1 MYIHL
6 IRIST
11 IENTLKIF
19 MTEDSKETVRK
30 LHDNMYDTE
39 TITHECVQFEYSATI
54 FNKVIEYFKKIT
66 KTINNN
72 IMRFDT
78 FIEFPDNKTFDFEL
92 FKYVNDIQ
100 NIVDDISDINK
111 KQMEEQQNEDIQQN
125 EGEINDKKSL
135 IEENI
140 HINIEE
146 QSKENI
152 SMKIEDIIFQNE
164 DIQQQ
169 NENIQQQI
177 EEQVKD
183 NISMKIEDIQQQNED
198 IQQNDEVKEISEELS
213 KYLDG
218 LMDELYKNGEEKV
231 LYINFDT
238 YNKIK
243 YMNKHNG
250 YNNKIFIF
258 TTMYMGMNNI
268 DFQGYSYYALFEY
281 NKYHDKDYITNNK
294 NDIYKIYYNNTKI
307 KKYKNG
313 FSDNS
318 SMDLTSI
325 IGYNGDITFASYD
338 IQQEYNEEK
347 EIVIINEEVENT
359 DETTNKKV
367 IALCENMLLG
377 SRKII
382 IDDEIIIALI
392 EKEYM
397 KEIRIISEYIIPNY
411 DIVKE
416 LLNIKI
422 RNEKGELTIDKVEN
436 IILKINDFLEDD
448 YNKIKTNNN
457 KKDMMETVRIF
468 TNNYCIRKVGSKIYS
483 SELYDYF
490 TDYLRKNDPQQL
502 IYINRN
508 NFTPIMKQLNFRT
521 KRDKSGIY
529 WVDLEYTNKNET
541 KPCGRLDF
549 NSTRQLQPTRLQT
562 YQTYYNIA

>member
-11 IENTLKIF
+11 IGNTLKIF
-19 MTEDSKETVRK
+19 MTEDNKETVRK

-39 TITHECVQFEYSATI
+39 TITHECVRFEYSAMI

-72 IMRFDT
+72 TMIFET

-100 NIVDDISDINK
+100 NIVDNILDINK
-111 KQMEEQQNEDIQQN
+111 KQQNEEVIQQ
-125 EGEINDKKSL
+125 
-135 IEENI
+135 EENI

-146 QSKENI
+146 QPKENP
-152 SMKIEDIIFQNE
+152 MKIEDIRLQNEVQQNE
-164 DIQQQ
+164 DIHI
-169 NENIQQQI
+169 NI
-177 EEQVKD
+177 EEQIVKQD
-183 NISMKIEDIQQQNED
+183 YNIPMKIEDIQQQNENIEQNED
-198 IQQNDEVKEISEELS
+198 IKEITEELS

-218 LMDELYKNGEEKV
+218 LMDKLYKEGEEKV
-231 LYINFDT
+231 LYINYET
-238 YNKIK
+238 YSRIK
-243 YMNKHNG
+243 YINQNNK
-250 YNNKIFIF
+250 YNNKYGII
-258 TTMYMGMNNI
+258 TTMYHGMNFI
-268 DFQGYSYYALFEY
+268 DFIGYNYTELFNEY
-281 NKYHDKDYITNNK
+281 IKDFNTNNK
-294 NDIYKIYYNNTKI
+294 NVVYKIYYNKTKI
-307 KKYKNG
+307 ERY
-313 FSDNS
+313 DNS
-318 SMDLTSI
+318 PLNNLFTDSI
-325 IGYNGDITFASYD
+325 PIIAYDGETEYASCFTH
-338 IQQEYNEEK
+338 QEYNEEK

-359 DETTNKKV
+359 DENTNKKV

-382 IDDEIIIALI
+382 IDDEIIAALI

-397 KEIRIISEYIIPNY
+397 KEISIISEYIVPNY

-457 KKDMMETVRIF
+457 KKDMMETVRLF

-490 TDYLRKNDPQQL
+490 MDYLRKNDPQQS

-508 NFTPIMKQLNFRT
+508 NFTPIMKQLNFKT

-529 WVDLEYTNKNET
+529 WIDLEYTNKNEII
-541 KPCGRLDF
+541 PCGRLEF